1 MDSKDTSKVSAQ
13 SSKSDSGPSP
23 VKLSSKLFGLATA
36 GLIAV
41 SLVGWVAGSYNKLVT
56 SRETVN
62 TAWSALESDYQ
73 RRSDLVPNLVST
85 VKGAANF
92 EQSTLT
98 QVVEARAKATSTKVD
113 LNSPES
119 IQAFSANQGQLS
131 GALSRLLVS
140 VEAYPTLTATQNFK
154 DLQGQLE
161 GTENRIAVARKD
173 YSAAAKNY
181 NVLRS
186 RFPAVLIAGLFGFKE
201 RTYFEAESGAD
212 KAPKV
217 DFSGNSGTTQ
227 PSTPATDSTT
237 TQ

>member
-1 MDSKDTSKVSAQ
+1 MDSKTPTPVTKTSEEK
-13 SSKSDSGPSP
+13 
-23 VKLSSKLFGLATA
+23 GLGIA

-62 TAWSALESDYQ
+62 TAWSAVESDYQ

-92 EQSTLT
+92 EQTTLT

-154 DLQGQLE
+154 DLQAQLE

-173 YSAAAKNY
+173 YSATARDY

-186 RFPAVLIAGLFGFKE
+186 RFPATIIAGIFGFKE
-201 RTYFEAESGAD
+201 RAYFDAEPGAD

-217 DFSGNSGTTQ
+217 DFSGAAGTVETG
-227 PSTPATDSTT
+227 TPTT
-237 TQ
+237 GDTSAQ